1 MKKQFIRAAVFL
13 NIMAK
18 LVLVRH
24 SLSEYNARG
33 IWTGWADPNLT
44 LKGIEDAKKSG
55 KSLKGIRFDLA
66 FIAPFKRNRETILQ
80 IKNIL
85 GQENL
90 EVVES
95 NEIRERNY
103 GVFTGKNKW
112 EVKKEIGDEEFQ
124 KLRRGWDYPIEKG
137 ESLKQVYE
145 RFIPFYKTHIEQ
157 LLKEGKNILIVSS
170 GNALRTLVKYLENI
184 SDENISRFEFG
195 LGEDYVYE
203 IDGQG
208 KVVSK
213 EIRNKNPQAG
223 KQ

>member
-1 MKKQFIRAAVFL
+1 
-13 NIMAK
+13 MAK

-33 IWTGWADPNLT
+33 IWTGWADPDLT
-44 LKGIEDAKKSG
+44 PKGIEDAKKSG
-55 KSLKGIRFDLA
+55 ESLKGIRFDLA

-80 IKNIL
+80 IKNVL

-90 EVVES
+90 KEIES

-137 ESLKQVYE
+137 ESLKQVFE
-145 RFIPFYKTHIEQ
+145 RFIPYYKEQ
-157 LLKEGKNILIVSS
+157 IVPLLKQGRNILIVSS

-184 SDENISRFEFG
+184 SDEDISLFEFG

-203 IDGQG
+203 VDEDG

-213 EIRNKNPQAG
+213 EIRNRNPLAG